1 MSVALHDSR
10 LFIGAEQADKFKQK
24 QKNVFSDCSEKE
36 QTVYKNP
43 RRNGKL
49 SAIVAKKQLEKIYF
63 LQIIELSVAEIQNAD
78 LYF

>member
-36 QTVYKNP
+36 QTVYINP
-43 RRNGKL
+43 RRSERKSHASTTQKL
-49 SAIVAKKQLEKIYF
+49 RVCSQNKT
-63 LQIIELSVAEIQNAD
+63 LSN
-78 LYF
+78 